1 MLVVAQLW
9 EDGTSDTLADNLS
22 RILANATT
30 SQFIFAVLNL
40 HSPPKCLLSTAS
52 GSVPIH
58 LLRPVFLHLN
68 NSDRLQ
74 GIRSTILQ
82 ILRSPFV
89 NDSLN
94 ITISARSGCHLTPEL
109 KLDFQHSLKSYLF
122 GWNGLLNLRMR
133 LAVADLCW
141 VS

>member
-9 EDGTSDTLADNLS
+9 EDGTSDTLADDFS

-30 SQFIFAVLNL
+30 SQFMFAVLNL
-40 HSPPKCLLSTAS
+40 HSPPKSLLFTAS

-68 NSDRLQ
+68 SDRLQ
-74 GIRSTILQ
+74 GIRSTILR

-94 ITISARSGCHLTPEL
+94 VTISARSGSHLTPEL

-122 GWNGLLNLRMR
+122 GWNDLLNLRMR